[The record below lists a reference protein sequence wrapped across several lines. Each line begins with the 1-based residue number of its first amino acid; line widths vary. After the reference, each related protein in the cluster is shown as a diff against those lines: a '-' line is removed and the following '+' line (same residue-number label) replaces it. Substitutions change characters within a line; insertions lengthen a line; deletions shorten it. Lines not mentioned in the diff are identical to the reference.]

1 MATSLPPV
9 KIPSG
14 TWVDLYSETGIS
26 PGTKIIIQNLGD
38 SKVRVSESSTIPT
51 LQSGYNV
58 LSPNGYLTNTASN
71 VGAWAYAHEGTSL
84 QVEEA

>member
-14 TWVDLYSETGIS
+14 KWINLYAETGIS
-26 PGTKIIIQNLGD
+26 SGTKIIIQNLGD
-38 SKVRVSESSTIPT
+38 SKVRVSESSAIPT

-58 LSPNGYLTNTASN
+58 LSSNEYLTNETSN
-71 VGAWAYAHEGTSL
+71 VGAWAYAHEGTSI